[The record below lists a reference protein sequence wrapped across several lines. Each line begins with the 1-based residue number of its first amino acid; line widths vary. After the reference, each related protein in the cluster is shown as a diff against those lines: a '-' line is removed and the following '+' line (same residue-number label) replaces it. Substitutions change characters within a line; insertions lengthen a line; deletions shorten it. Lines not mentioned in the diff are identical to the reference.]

1 MKNKLTTMVA
11 SAGLLLAV
19 VALAKETGSTRVDAD
34 VMAAPYRDAK
44 NVGSLPSNTRVDVLE
59 RKGSWV
65 HVNGADKDGWVRLHQ
80 VRLGEGAEQKGSSG
94 IGALWSLGT
103 TGRSGTQGI
112 VATTGVRGMS
122 ADQLKSAKPDPKQLE
137 KLDQYRASDSQ
148 ARDLAKSGGLK
159 EKDVAF
165 LPKPE

>member
-1 MKNKLTTMVA
+1 MKRRLTLIGA
-11 SAGLLLAV
+11 SAAILLAAA
-19 VALAKETGSTRVDAD
+19 ALAKETGSTRVDAEL
-34 VMAAPYRDAK
+34 MAAPYRDAK
-44 NVGSLPSNTRVDVLE
+44 SAGNLAANTRVNVLE

-65 HVNGADKDGWVRLHQ
+65 HVATPDKEGWMRLHQ
-80 VRLGEGAEQKGSSG
+80 VRLGEGAEQKGGSG
-94 IGALWSLGT
+94 FSALWNIGT

-122 ADQLKSAKPDPKQLE
+122 ADQLKNAKPDPKQVE
-137 KLDQYRASDSQ
+137 KLDQYRASDAQ
-148 ARDLAKSGGLK
+148 ARDLAKAGGLK